1 MEAPKPISPKEFEKQ
16 EDFQIKSNKNKL
28 FNLTIKYNSN
38 LLIIFSIF
46 KDNINIEEYEE
57 IFTMEKIGK
66 IKYFLL
72 FNSLNEIYDEI
83 IYLIKWKQNE
93 IKLNEDG
100 NIINLILPL
109 EGLKFKQIEISL
121 EKKIKS
127 EKECI
132 KDLYTIISDLKKE
145 NNALKVNQENLEKRN
160 KRIRKWCKIF

>member
-132 KDLYTIISDLKKE
+132 KDLYTIISDLKKK
-145 NNALKVNQENLEKRN
+145 NKSLKANQENLEKRN